1 VITKLEF
8 ILFYTLFV
16 LFIAQISGMAG
27 QSLLKDVPAFKNVPT
42 DATSLLNPLT
52 NMQFWLG
59 MLTVSSDYQIIF
71 TLILLP
77 LIIGLVWSI
86 IELVRGV

>member
-1 VITKLEF
+1 MITKLEF

-59 MLTVSSDYQIIF
+59 MLTVNSDYQIIF